1 MPLPTNI
8 DGTCGAEQIAQLWQ
22 KHYCDIFN
30 CVKSNSFV
38 AGDVDN
44 CEDVIVSPQEVY
56 DIVTGLDKVWY
67 MLTTS

>member
-22 KHYCDIFN
+22 KHYCDIVN

-44 CEDVIVSPQEVY
+44 CEDVQV
-56 DIVTGLDKVWY
+56 
-67 MLTTS
+67 TTSHVVQTGYLLSIF